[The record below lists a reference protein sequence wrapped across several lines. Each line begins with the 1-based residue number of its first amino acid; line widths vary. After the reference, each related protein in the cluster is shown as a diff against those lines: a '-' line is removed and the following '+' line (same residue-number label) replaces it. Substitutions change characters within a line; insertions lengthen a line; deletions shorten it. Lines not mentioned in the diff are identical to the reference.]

1 MRRRVRLAERR
12 ASPSVYRAAFV
23 DPTTPVVVIT
33 FAVFVA
39 LVALFLFAF
48 VVAPQAAATPQS
60 GRAAAVSAQIT
71 DLDAR
76 IDAVVARYGV
86 ASQRLAEL
94 RADMRANKTRL
105 RQAEYGL
112 LLAENELRRR
122 AVAMYKERPVDLLD
136 VVMASASF
144 DELLGKLAMMR
155 RLSDADAALVSS
167 TERRQHELQSER
179 RTLAR
184 SAARL
189 QAGLT
194 DIARE
199 RSSLETMLAE
209 RRALAV
215 ALRKAATVKAEAAAQ
230 AKPKPKP
237 KPTPGPSTTVSGG
250 GPWWPVIQAAA
261 AANGIAARGLYRL
274 MLVES
279 GGVATV
285 RNGAYCGLFQ
295 YSSGT
300 WHGSWNPWRGANI
313 FDGAAQ
319 IKASARAIK
328 LGYGPGF
335 WPNTYGYAFSD

>member
-1 MRRRVRLAERR
+1 VC
-12 ASPSVYRAAFV
+12 RAASVAPSPPIVVIAFAFLAV
-23 DPTTPVVVIT
+23 LVAVVFFALVVV
-33 FAVFVA
+33 
-39 LVALFLFAF
+39 
-48 VVAPQAAATPQS
+48 PRAAAAPQS

-71 DLDAR
+71 GLDAQL
-76 IDAVVARYGV
+76 DAVVASYGV
-86 ASQRLAEL
+86 ASQRLVEL
-94 RADMRANKTRL
+94 RADMRANMTRL
-105 RQAEYGL
+105 RRAEYSL

-136 VVMASASF
+136 VVMGSASF
-144 DELLGKLAMMR
+144 DELLGKLTMMR

-167 TERRQHELQSER
+167 TERRQRELQSER

-189 QAGLT
+189 QAGLA

-199 RSSLETMLAE
+199 RSGLETMLAE
-209 RRALAV
+209 RRALVV
-215 ALRKAATVKAEAAAQ
+215 ALRKAATAKAEAAAQ

-237 KPTPGPSTTVSGG
+237 KPTPSPSTTVSGG
-250 GPWWPVIQAAA
+250 GPWWPAIQAAA
-261 AANGIAARGLYRL
+261 AADGIAARGLYRL

-300 WHGSWNPWRGANI
+300 WHGSWNPWRGASI